1 MRDMWEIFSTFVG
14 RFTLKKRV
22 GINQKQYQK
31 LEKKMNTVDLQEAS
45 RDAQRALEQER
56 DRYVDRI
63 TEVEN
68 YLKVMDCIDELLAEN
83 ERLKEELESMREMYE
98 EEKDMRT
105 KLELE
110 LNETKKLA
118 VGVANKTSQE
128 AMLKVISTFVNRSK
142 QKKLEKRTMVK
153 SIVLEMAMT
162 NGLTLPADLAQ
173 TIDALDDE
181 RVEAKVV
188 NVSGNYNDIH
198 DNRMVSNA

>member
-1 MRDMWEIFSTFVG
+1 
-14 RFTLKKRV
+14 
-22 GINQKQYQK
+22 
-31 LEKKMNTVDLQEAS
+31 MNTVDLQEAS

-142 QKKLEKRTMVK
+142 QKRIEKRTMVK
-153 SIVLEMAMT
+153 SIVLEMAVT
-162 NGLTLPADLAQ
+162 NGLTLPDDLAQ

>member
-1 MRDMWEIFSTFVG
+1 MICGKFFYLCRPFHA
-14 RFTLKKRV
+14 K
-22 GINQKQYQK
+22 
-31 LEKKMNTVDLQEAS
+31 
-45 RDAQRALEQER
+45 
-56 DRYVDRI
+56 RI

-198 DNRMVSNA
+198 DNRRQKGWGNDS

>member
-1 MRDMWEIFSTFVG
+1 
-14 RFTLKKRV
+14 
-22 GINQKQYQK
+22 
-31 LEKKMNTVDLQEAS
+31 MNTVDLQEAS

-162 NGLTLPADLAQ
+162 NGLTLPADLA
-173 TIDALDDE
+173 
-181 RVEAKVV
+181 
-188 NVSGNYNDIH
+188 
-198 DNRMVSNA
+198 

>member
-1 MRDMWEIFSTFVG
+1 
-14 RFTLKKRV
+14 
-22 GINQKQYQK
+22 
-31 LEKKMNTVDLQEAS
+31 MNTVELREAS

-56 DRYVDRI
+56 DRCVDRI
-63 TEVEN
+63 TEVKN

-83 ERLKEELESMREMYE
+83 ERLKEDLESMREMYE
-98 EEKDMRT
+98 EEKEVRM
-105 KLELE
+105 KLEME

-142 QKKLEKRTMVK
+142 QKRIEKRTMVK
-153 SIVLEMAMT
+153 SIVLEMAVT
-162 NGLTLPADLAQ
+162 NGLTLPDDLAQ

>member
-1 MRDMWEIFSTFVG
+1 
-14 RFTLKKRV
+14 
-22 GINQKQYQK
+22 
-31 LEKKMNTVDLQEAS
+31 MNTEDLQEAS

>member
-1 MRDMWEIFSTFVG
+1 
-14 RFTLKKRV
+14 
-22 GINQKQYQK
+22 
-31 LEKKMNTVDLQEAS
+31 
-45 RDAQRALEQER
+45 
-56 DRYVDRI
+56 
-63 TEVEN
+63 
-68 YLKVMDCIDELLAEN
+68 MDCIDELLAEN

-110 LNETKKLA
+110 LNETKKLV

>member
-1 MRDMWEIFSTFVG
+1 
-14 RFTLKKRV
+14 
-22 GINQKQYQK
+22 
-31 LEKKMNTVDLQEAS
+31 MNTVDLQEAS

-142 QKKLEKRTMVK
+142 QKKLEKRTM
-153 SIVLEMAMT
+153 
-162 NGLTLPADLAQ
+162 ADLAQ

>member
-1 MRDMWEIFSTFVG
+1 
-14 RFTLKKRV
+14 
-22 GINQKQYQK
+22 
-31 LEKKMNTVDLQEAS
+31 MNTVELQEAS

-56 DRYVDRI
+56 DRYVDRMS
-63 TEVEN
+63 EVEN
-68 YLKVMDCIDELLAEN
+68 YLKVIDCIDELIAEN
-83 ERLKEELESMREMYE
+83 ERLKEDLESMREMYE
-98 EEKDMRT
+98 EEKEVRM
-105 KLELE
+105 KLEME

-142 QKKLEKRTMVK
+142 QKRIEKRTMVK
-153 SIVLEMAMT
+153 SIVLEMAVT
-162 NGLTLPADLAQ
+162 NGLTLPDDLAQ

>member
-1 MRDMWEIFSTFVG
+1 
-14 RFTLKKRV
+14 
-22 GINQKQYQK
+22 
-31 LEKKMNTVDLQEAS
+31 
-45 RDAQRALEQER
+45 
-56 DRYVDRI
+56 
-63 TEVEN
+63 
-68 YLKVMDCIDELLAEN
+68 
-83 ERLKEELESMREMYE
+83 
-98 EEKDMRT
+98 
-105 KLELE
+105 
-110 LNETKKLA
+110 
-118 VGVANKTSQE
+118 
-128 AMLKVISTFVNRSK
+128 MLKVISTFVNRSK

>member
-1 MRDMWEIFSTFVG
+1 MYLCRPFHA
-14 RFTLKKRV
+14 K
-22 GINQKQYQK
+22 
-31 LEKKMNTVDLQEAS
+31 
-45 RDAQRALEQER
+45 
-56 DRYVDRI
+56 RI

>member
-1 MRDMWEIFSTFVG
+1 
-14 RFTLKKRV
+14 
-22 GINQKQYQK
+22 
-31 LEKKMNTVDLQEAS
+31 MNTVDLQEAS

-83 ERLKEELESMREMYE
+83 ERLKEELESVREMYE

>member
-1 MRDMWEIFSTFVG
+1 MICGKFFYLCRPFHA
-14 RFTLKKRV
+14 K
-22 GINQKQYQK
+22 
-31 LEKKMNTVDLQEAS
+31 
-45 RDAQRALEQER
+45 
-56 DRYVDRI
+56 RI

>member
-1 MRDMWEIFSTFVG
+1 
-14 RFTLKKRV
+14 
-22 GINQKQYQK
+22 
-31 LEKKMNTVDLQEAS
+31 MNTVDLQEAS

-83 ERLKEELESMREMYE
+83 ERLKEDLESMREMYE
-98 EEKDMRT
+98 EEKEVRM
-105 KLELE
+105 KLEME

>member
-1 MRDMWEIFSTFVG
+1 MGNFFYLCRPFHA
-14 RFTLKKRV
+14 K
-22 GINQKQYQK
+22 
-31 LEKKMNTVDLQEAS
+31 
-45 RDAQRALEQER
+45 
-56 DRYVDRI
+56 RI

>member
-1 MRDMWEIFSTFVG
+1 
-14 RFTLKKRV
+14 
-22 GINQKQYQK
+22 
-31 LEKKMNTVDLQEAS
+31 MNTVDLQEAS

-56 DRYVDRI
+56 DRCMDRM

>member
-1 MRDMWEIFSTFVG
+1 
-14 RFTLKKRV
+14 
-22 GINQKQYQK
+22 
-31 LEKKMNTVDLQEAS
+31 MNTVDLQEAS

>member
-1 MRDMWEIFSTFVG
+1 
-14 RFTLKKRV
+14 
-22 GINQKQYQK
+22 
-31 LEKKMNTVDLQEAS
+31 MNTVELQEAS
-45 RDAQRALEQER
+45 MDAQRALEQER

-63 TEVEN
+63 TEVKN

-83 ERLKEELESMREMYE
+83 ERLKEDLESMREMYE
-98 EEKDMRT
+98 EEKEVRM
-105 KLELE
+105 KLEME

-142 QKKLEKRTMVK
+142 QKRIEKRTMVK
-153 SIVLEMAMT
+153 SIVLEMAVT
-162 NGLTLPADLAQ
+162 NGLTLPDDLAQ
-173 TIDALDDE
+173 TINARDDE

>member
-1 MRDMWEIFSTFVG
+1 
-14 RFTLKKRV
+14 
-22 GINQKQYQK
+22 
-31 LEKKMNTVDLQEAS
+31 MNTVDLQEAS

-56 DRYVDRI
+56 DRYVDRMS
-63 TEVEN
+63 EVEN
-68 YLKVMDCIDELLAEN
+68 YLKVIDCIDELIAEN
-83 ERLKEELESMREMYE
+83 ERLKEDLESMREMYE

>member
-1 MRDMWEIFSTFVG
+1 MGNCLYLCRPFHA
-14 RFTLKKRV
+14 K
-22 GINQKQYQK
+22 
-31 LEKKMNTVDLQEAS
+31 
-45 RDAQRALEQER
+45 
-56 DRYVDRI
+56 RI

>member
-1 MRDMWEIFSTFVG
+1 
-14 RFTLKKRV
+14 
-22 GINQKQYQK
+22 
-31 LEKKMNTVDLQEAS
+31 
-45 RDAQRALEQER
+45 
-56 DRYVDRI
+56 
-63 TEVEN
+63 
-68 YLKVMDCIDELLAEN
+68 MDCIDELLAEN